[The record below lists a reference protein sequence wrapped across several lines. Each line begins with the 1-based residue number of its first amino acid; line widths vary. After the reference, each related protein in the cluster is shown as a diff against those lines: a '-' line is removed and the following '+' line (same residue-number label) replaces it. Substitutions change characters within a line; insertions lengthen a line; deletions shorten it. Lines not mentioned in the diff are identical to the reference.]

1 MYSLEVLSPVA
12 LGEADVKSAAPASR
26 PATLDNLVVGLVWNK
41 KRGGLEA
48 LARAGA
54 LLKDR
59 YRGVTLRTYDG
70 SQPCRPELLQ
80 QALRECDVFVGS
92 TGD

>member
-1 MYSLEVLSPVA
+1 MHTLELLSPVA
-12 LGEADVKSAAPASR
+12 LGQADDKTATPAPR
-26 PATLDNLVVGLVWNK
+26 PATLDGLVVGLVWNK

-48 LARAGA
+48 LARAGT
-54 LLKDR
+54 LIRER
-59 YRGVTLRTYDG
+59 YRDVTLRTYEG
-70 SQPCRPELLQ
+70 SQPCRPEVLQ

>member
-1 MYSLEVLSPVA
+1 MYTLEVLNPVA
-12 LGEADVKSAAPASR
+12 LGQADDDVVAPAPR
-26 PATLDNLVVGLVWNK
+26 PATLDGLVVGLIWNK

-48 LARAGA
+48 LARAGE
-54 LLKDR
+54 LIRTR
-59 YRGVTLRTYDG
+59 YRGVTLRTYEG

>member
-1 MYSLEVLSPVA
+1 MYTLEVLNPVA
-12 LGEADVKSAAPASR
+12 LSQADDKSVALAVR
-26 PATLDNLVVGLVWNK
+26 PATLDGLVIGLVWNK

-48 LARAGA
+48 LARAGQ
-54 LLKDR
+54 LIRDR
-59 YRGVTLRTYDG
+59 YRDVTVRTYEG
-70 SQPCRPELLQ
+70 SQPCRPEVLQ

>member
-1 MYSLEVLSPVA
+1 VL
-12 LGEADVKSAAPASR
+12 L
-26 PATLDNLVVGLVWNK
+26 T
-41 KRGGLEA
+41 
-48 LARAGA
+48 
-54 LLKDR
+54 DR

>member
-1 MYSLEVLSPVA
+1 MHTLEVLSPVA
-12 LGEADVKSAAPASR
+12 LGQADDKTVTPAPR
-26 PATLDNLVVGLVWNK
+26 PATLDGLVVGLVWNK

-54 LLKDR
+54 LIRER
-59 YRGVTLRTYDG
+59 YRDITLHTYEG
-70 SQPCRPELLQ
+70 SQPCRPEVLHL
-80 QALRECDVFVGS
+80 ALRECDVFVGS

>member
-1 MYSLEVLSPVA
+1 MYTLDVLNPVA
-12 LGEADVKSAAPASR
+12 LAEADEKAVRPAPR
-26 PATLDNLVVGLVWNK
+26 PATLDGLVVGLVWNK

-48 LARAGA
+48 LTRAGEIIQS
-54 LLKDR
+54 R
-59 YRGVTLRTYDG
+59 YRDVSLRTYDG

-80 QALRECDVFVGS
+80 QALRECDVFIGS